1 MKSNSIK
8 RFKLN
13 KAALKDFDKLMSMN
27 LAEVEELIV
36 TEVDQGFK
44 ILNIIS
50 LCLNIRT
57 IVIEGNQRLDTSA
70 ILNHVCKPDLL
81 ECIILR
87 NVKLPNEKAMSKF
100 KNIKIIS
107 LSDIRY
113 CKISDFFDSIV
124 NFKKIEGLSLIG
136 VDFGG
141 ESFNIISRFPN
152 IKMLNLKKLKNCRFD
167 NLEFLRELPSL
178 KKIVLKDSVIKAE
191 ELNGLI
197 KGRYEKDILL
207 EIENDV
213 DSKVKDYLVI
223 NEEEGISVKVNTASL
238 DTIVNKV
245 SFYKLDKL
253 ILILDKIN
261 NIDDYIKKLK
271 KIKNR
276 IVLEVKD
283 FSYISVKDAKEFQT
297 RLKVEAINIIDEE
310 GFLEY
315 KKKKVKYSIEEYI
328 EIKQV
333 IDSFVQ
339 KAEVYDTDLEKF
351 LCAYRE
357 IGMYLDKDYNVEF
370 AESDITNLNNML
382 KERKT
387 FREGYAEVLQNV
399 LACLKIPSIF
409 VKGTVDEEAHL
420 WNQVFIDGVWYNV
433 DLEKDKETLSKKGIF
448 RGRVEYC
455 LVSDEFISKTHSTS
469 AKDKNFAPI
478 SFDVKQIRNF
488 IRKVKNIDLATL
500 DKVVQEKEIK
510 VEKAQEA
517 QEAREVEDKK
527 VEEMKVTE
535 TISNINEEVL
545 EEDVVQAQVI
555 KKIQEKEEP
564 LIEKTLADK
573 VFEGLDDIDKFDEE
587 TELIFSEGNTKKDK
601 NKKESGLAH
610 SLLVL
615 IEKIKNICMHNRV
628 KTLKE
633 GSLKDDNT
641 KEK

>member
-36 TEVDQGFK
+36 TEIDQGFK

-57 IVIEGNQRLDTSA
+57 LVIEGNQRLDTSA
-70 ILNHVCKPDLL
+70 VLNHVCKPDLL

-87 NVKLPNEKAMSKF
+87 NVKLPNERAMSKF

-113 CKISDFFDSIV
+113 SKISEFFDSIV

-141 ESFNIISRFPN
+141 ESFNIISRFLN

-357 IGMYLDKDYNVEF
+357 IGMYLDKDYNVDF

-409 VKGTVDEEAHL
+409 VKGTVDGEAHL

-455 LVSDEFISKTHSTS
+455 LVSDEFISKTHTAN

-488 IRKVKNIDLATL
+488 IRKVKNIDASSLNKTT
-500 DKVVQEKEIK
+500 QEEIK
-510 VEKAQEA
+510 VEKVQE
-517 QEAREVEDKK
+517 EK
-527 VEEMKVTE
+527 VEKIEEVKLPEVT
-535 TISNINEEVL
+535 TNINENIVEAIEAPV
-545 EEDVVQAQVI
+545 EEIAVA
-555 KKIQEKEEP
+555 QEKEEK
-564 LIEKTLADK
+564 IVEKTLADK

-587 TELIFSEGNTKKDK
+587 TEMIFSDN
-601 NKKESGLAH
+601 NSKKESSKKEKGLAH

-633 GSLKDDNT
+633 GSLKEDNT
-641 KEK
+641 NEK

>member
-36 TEVDQGFK
+36 TEIDQGFK

-57 IVIEGNQRLDTSA
+57 LVIEGNQRLDTSA
-70 ILNHVCKPDLL
+70 VLNHVCKPDLL

-87 NVKLPNEKAMSKF
+87 NVKLPNERAMSKF

-113 CKISDFFDSIV
+113 SKISEFFDSIV

-141 ESFNIISRFPN
+141 ESFNIISRFLN

-310 GFLEY
+310 GLLEY

-357 IGMYLDKDYNVEF
+357 IGMYLDKDYNVDF

-409 VKGTVDEEAHL
+409 VKGTVDGEAHL

-455 LVSDEFISKTHSTS
+455 LVSDEFISKTHTAN

-488 IRKVKNIDLATL
+488 IRKVKNIDASSLNKTT
-500 DKVVQEKEIK
+500 QEEIK
-510 VEKAQEA
+510 VEKVQE
-517 QEAREVEDKK
+517 EK
-527 VEEMKVTE
+527 VEKIEEVKLPEVT
-535 TISNINEEVL
+535 TNINENIVEAIEAPV
-545 EEDVVQAQVI
+545 EEIAVA
-555 KKIQEKEEP
+555 QEKEEK
-564 LIEKTLADK
+564 IVEKTLADK

-587 TELIFSEGNTKKDK
+587 TEMIFSDN
-601 NKKESGLAH
+601 NSKKESSKKEKGLAH

-633 GSLKDDNT
+633 GSLKEDNT
-641 KEK
+641 NEK

>member
-36 TEVDQGFK
+36 TEIDQGFK

-57 IVIEGNQRLDTSA
+57 LVIEGNQRLDTSA
-70 ILNHVCKPDLL
+70 VLNHVCKPDLL

-87 NVKLPNEKAMSKF
+87 NVKLPNERAMSKF

-113 CKISDFFDSIV
+113 SKISEFFDSIV

-141 ESFNIISRFPN
+141 ESFNIISRFLN

-357 IGMYLDKDYNVEF
+357 IGMYLDKDYNVDF

-409 VKGTVDEEAHL
+409 VKGTVDGEAHL

-455 LVSDEFISKTHSTS
+455 LFSDEFISKTHTAN

-488 IRKVKNIDLATL
+488 IRKVKNIDASSLNKTT
-500 DKVVQEKEIK
+500 QEEIK
-510 VEKAQEA
+510 VEKVQE
-517 QEAREVEDKK
+517 EK
-527 VEEMKVTE
+527 VEKIEEVKLPEVT
-535 TISNINEEVL
+535 TNINENIVEAIEAPV
-545 EEDVVQAQVI
+545 EEIAVA
-555 KKIQEKEEP
+555 QEKEEK
-564 LIEKTLADK
+564 IVEKTLADK

-587 TELIFSEGNTKKDK
+587 TEMIFSDN
-601 NKKESGLAH
+601 NSKKESSKKEKGLAH

-633 GSLKDDNT
+633 GSLKEDNT
-641 KEK
+641 NEK

>member
-36 TEVDQGFK
+36 TEIDQGFK

-57 IVIEGNQRLDTSA
+57 LVIEGNQRLDTSA
-70 ILNHVCKPDLL
+70 VLNHVCKPDLL

-87 NVKLPNEKAMSKF
+87 NVKLPNEKSMSKF

-113 CKISDFFDSIV
+113 SKISEFFDSIV

-141 ESFNIISRFPN
+141 ESFNIISRFLN

-357 IGMYLDKDYNVEF
+357 IGMYLDKDYNVDF

-409 VKGTVDEEAHL
+409 VKGTVDGEAHL

-455 LVSDEFISKTHSTS
+455 LVSDEFISKTHTAN

-488 IRKVKNIDLATL
+488 IRKVKNIDASSLNKTT
-500 DKVVQEKEIK
+500 QEEIK
-510 VEKAQEA
+510 VEKVQE
-517 QEAREVEDKK
+517 EK
-527 VEEMKVTE
+527 VEKIEEVKLPEVT
-535 TISNINEEVL
+535 TNINENIVEAIEAPV
-545 EEDVVQAQVI
+545 EEIAVA
-555 KKIQEKEEP
+555 QEKEEK
-564 LIEKTLADK
+564 IVEKTLADK

-587 TELIFSEGNTKKDK
+587 TEMIFSDN
-601 NKKESGLAH
+601 NSKKESSKKEIGLAH

-633 GSLKDDNT
+633 GSLKEDNT
-641 KEK
+641 NEK